1 MVLAF
6 LHEDLHVKVAPETII
21 FWLGVACCV
30 SSNQIEG
37 LFDQKNWKE
46 PVDVFHFLHGD
57 NHQ

>member
-1 MVLAF
+1 M
-6 LHEDLHVKVAPETII
+6 KVAPETII